1 MTRIS
6 DMMTKNV
13 ETCSLLDNVYEVAIK
28 MKEWNVGAVPIVDN
42 QKIVGMI
49 TDRDIVLRCIAEK
62 HPASSKVQE
71 IMSKDLIKV
80 APSSTTKDA
89 IKLMAKHQIRRLPV
103 VDRDK
108 LVGIVS
114 LGDFAISEMTD
125 DQAKMALTEISEQ
138 GENQVHPH

>member
-42 QKIVGMI
+42 EKIVGMI

-62 HPASSKVQE
+62 HPASSKVQD
-71 IMSKDLIKV
+71 IMSKDLIKIS
-80 APSSTTKDA
+80 PTSTTKEA
-89 IKLMAKHQIRRLPV
+89 IQLMAKHQIRRLPV

-108 LVGIVS
+108 LVGIIS

-125 DQAKMALTEISEQ
+125 DQAKVALTEISEQ
-138 GENQVHPH
+138 GENQIHHH